1 MNNQLDIT
9 PNASKTI
16 ESLRYLTYTNAT
28 ALADIVDNSL
38 DANAEN
44 ITITID
50 KEKYIIIQDD
60 GFGMTFETMCEAI
73 KLGSNTEKES
83 TDLGRFGMGLVTAS
97 ISMGRKLEVV
107 SKITGQ
113 KAHKVCLDLDKI
125 METNKWCAEEE
136 SLTMDDEVR
145 MNSLESGTVV
155 TISKLD
161 SIERNIASNADA
173 HFRQV
178 FRGFLFSGRTIS
190 LNGRQITPLDP
201 LERDRSE
208 TQALLEDDIDVD
220 GEKVHVALVHLD
232 PNKSELAAKN
242 DDKNHLTYNPTNE
255 GYYIVRNNREIA
267 AAQTLGLYTR
277 HPEFNR
283 FRCEISYSSN
293 LDKQFGINFTKN
305 HIEMTKSLS
314 DKIDNITKQYR
325 NMIRSQAKK
334 ASEVEASQQI
344 SHSDAEE
351 IISRKKALLKTKTGW
366 LEKRERSQ
374 APRKPKDTTES
385 EKNISRDNI
394 KKIQPGNKAM
404 PAEIMEA
411 DLGTMGPLY
420 DCSFEGNK
428 IIIRWNIRHPFHS
441 QLIAKYSTD
450 KDVTTP
456 VDLLIYSLAQAEL
469 SFDEDSDQKNV
480 FQRSMSN
487 VANNL
492 RVLLQ

>member
-1 MNNQLDIT
+1 MNNALDIT

-16 ESLRYLTYTNAT
+16 ESLRYLTYTNTT
-28 ALADIVDNSL
+28 ALADIIDNSL

-44 ITITID
+44 ITVNINKD
-50 KEKYIIIQDD
+50 SNIIIQDD

-73 KLGSNTEKES
+73 KLGSNTGKES

-97 ISMGRKLEVV
+97 ISMGRRLEVV
-107 SKITGQ
+107 SKISGQ
-113 KAHKVCLDLDKI
+113 EAHKVCLDLDRI
-125 METNKWCAEEE
+125 AETNEWCAQEEP
-136 SLTMDDEVR
+136 LTMDDKVR
-145 MNSLESGTVV
+145 MDSLESGTVV

-178 FRGFLFSGRTIS
+178 FRGFLFSGRTIT
-190 LNGRQITPLDP
+190 LNGRLITPLDP
-201 LERDRSE
+201 LERDRAE
-208 TQALLEDDIDVD
+208 TQVLLEDDMDVD
-220 GEKVHVALVHLD
+220 GEKVHITLVHLD

-242 DDKNHLTYNPTNE
+242 GDKNHLTYNPTNE
-255 GYYIVRNNREIA
+255 GYYILRNNREIA
-267 AAQTLGLYTR
+267 AAQTLGLYAR
-277 HPEFNR
+277 HPEYNR

-293 LDKQFGINFTKN
+293 LDRQFGINFTKN

-314 DKIDNITKQYR
+314 DKIDNLTKQYR
-325 NMIRSQAKK
+325 NMIRNQAKK
-334 ASEVEASQQI
+334 ASEVKASQQI
-344 SHSDAEE
+344 SHDDAEE

-374 APRKPKDTTES
+374 VQRKPKDGSNS

-394 KKIQPGNKAM
+394 KKIQPGNRAM

-411 DLGTMGPLY
+411 DLGTMGPMY

-428 IIIRWNIRHPFHS
+428 IVIRWNIRHPFHS
-441 QLIAKYSTD
+441 QLIAKYGAD
-450 KDVTTP
+450 KNITTP

-469 SFDEDSDQKNV
+469 SLDEDSDQKNV
-480 FQRSMSN
+480 FQRSMSD